1 MNTANASLPPRGA
14 LRYLSLCVLTTLYS
28 PLATASEPEP
38 VTTLQT
44 ITFNARQYTPAKQ
57 TENVRHESSVKVQ
70 QADLLNQY
78 LPTVAG
84 VNVCLLYTSDAADD
98 QSTV

>member
-38 VTTLQT
+38 VTTL
-44 ITFNARQYTPAKQ
+44 
-57 TENVRHESSVKVQ
+57 
-70 QADLLNQY
+70 
-78 LPTVAG
+78 
-84 VNVCLLYTSDAADD
+84 
-98 QSTV
+98 